1 MPESQGAQ
9 SFFSLKFDHNAQGFT
24 GMSVLAH
31 AGTGPGKFY
40 SAQVCQDMWTEDGGL
55 SVELCGELKESA
67 SILHERDTA
76 GAYTYTYVHVYT
88 YTHIRVNIYSNLYNI
103 QIRI

>member
-9 SFFSLKFDHNAQGFT
+9 SFFRLKFDHNAQGFT
-24 GMSVLAH
+24 GMSVLAQ
-31 AGTGPGKFY
+31 AGIGPGKIY
-40 SAQVCQDMWTEDGGL
+40 SAEVCQDMGTEDGGL
-55 SVELCGELKESA
+55 CVEVCGELKESA

-88 YTHIRVNIYSNLYNI
+88 YTHIRVNTYSNLYNI